1 MNCPFMRCYMPYEP
15 YVIMAYNAVMIF
27 ITYSISLYNDIKEE
41 IAEITFVENA
51 KKYFI
56 NLLVVVFS
64 MILLV
69 AIQTLFIK

>member
-1 MNCPFMRCYMPYEP
+1 MNCPFMRCYMPYES

-41 IAEITFVENA
+41 IAEISFIENA
-51 KKYFI
+51 KKYLI

-64 MILLV
+64 MIFLV
-69 AIQTLFIK
+69 TLQTLFMK

>member
-1 MNCPFMRCYMPYEP
+1 MPYEP
-15 YVIMAYNAVMIF
+15 YVIMVYNAVMIF

-41 IAEITFVENA
+41 IAEISFIENA

-56 NLLVVVFS
+56 NLCVVVFS

-69 AIQTLFIK
+69 AMQTLFME